1 MKLNFVAVTGKS
13 EHLPVL
19 QKQMEENFPKSESM
33 PVKFMAKSKD
43 IDLYAVFDRDL
54 NNAFIGFE
62 GRYVFGGGVYI
73 FYLSVGKNFQGM
85 GYGSRIINKIFE
97 LYPGKTVFLDLEQL
111 DEKAENALQRQR
123 RRRFYLRNGFYYTG
137 MGLHYYGVDYE
148 LLSSSRQG
156 ETEKFKEIAEYL
168 RPKGFKVTYSRL
180 NY

>member
-13 EHLPVL
+13 DHLPAL
-19 QKQMEENFPKSESM
+19 QKQMDENFPKSESM

-62 GRYVFGGGVYI
+62 GRYVFGRGVYI

-111 DEKAENALQRQR
+111 DERAENALQRQR

>member
-1 MKLNFVAVTGKS
+1 MKLNFIAVTGKS

-19 QKQMEENFPKSESM
+19 QKQMDENFPKSESM

-62 GRYVFGGGVYI
+62 GRYVFGRGVYI

-111 DEKAENALQRQR
+111 DERAENALQRQR

>member
-1 MKLNFVAVTGKS
+1 MANRRFDGMVSLLPGGESVTQ
-13 EHLPVL
+13 VT
-19 QKQMEENFPKSESM
+19 
-33 PVKFMAKSKD
+33 D
-43 IDLYAVFDRDL
+43 
-54 NNAFIGFE
+54 E
-62 GRYVFGGGVYI
+62 G
-73 FYLSVGKNFQGM
+73 L
-85 GYGSRIINKIFE
+85 IINKIFE

-111 DEKAENALQRQR
+111 DERAENALQRQR

>member
-1 MKLNFVAVTGKS
+1 MKLNFVAVTAKS
-13 EHLPVL
+13 EYLPIL
-19 QKQMEENFPKSESM
+19 QKQMDENFPKSESM
-33 PVKFMAKSKD
+33 PVKFMARDHD

-54 NNAFIGFE
+54 NSAFIGFE
-62 GRYVFGGGVYI
+62 GRYVYGRAVYI
-73 FYLSVGKNFQGM
+73 FFLSVGKEFQGI
-85 GYGSRIINKIFE
+85 GYGSQIINKIFE

-148 LLSSSRQG
+148 LLSSSPDG

-168 RPKGFKVTYSRL
+168 RPRGFKVTYSRL
-180 NY
+180 SY